1 MEDNYKLAPEAL
13 LKAVRSDIDDFASG
27 MEQYDDITMVV
38 LKIRA

>member
-13 LKAVRSDIDDFASG
+13 LKAVRNVIDDFASG
-27 MEQYDDITMVV
+27 REQYDDITMVV